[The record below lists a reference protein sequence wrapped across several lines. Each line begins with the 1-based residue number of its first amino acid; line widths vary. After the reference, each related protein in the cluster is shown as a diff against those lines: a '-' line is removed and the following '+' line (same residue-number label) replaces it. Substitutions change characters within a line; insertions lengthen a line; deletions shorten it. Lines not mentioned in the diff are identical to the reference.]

1 MSWLIFSKLL
11 NIFLVG
17 AIGWFVGRMRWLGHA
32 DASGGDPARVLSRA
46 AFYIF
51 VPALMFRT
59 TSRVDF
65 ADLPWAM
72 LYAFFGPL
80 LLLIL
85 GTYALQRWRGQGRT
99 DVAVPAVRATTASF
113 GNTVQ
118 VGIPLA
124 ASLFGEAGLAI
135 HVTVMSLHALT
146 ILTLL
151 TALIELDLARERART
166 QSGVS
171 LLQTLA
177 LTVRNTV
184 VHPVVLPIIA
194 GLLCNALGLRPPAFI
209 DELLQLLATAVVP
222 LCLTL
227 TGMSIAYYGWPKVWQ
242 GIFGTVAL
250 KLLLFPAM
258 VLVLAHWGLGL
269 SGMPL
274 NVVVMMAA
282 LPTGTNALIFA
293 QRYRSLEAETTAA
306 TVLSTLLFMLSAPLW
321 LWLLSKLEAFP

>member
-65 ADLPWAM
+65 AGLPWAM

-85 GTYALQRWRGQGRT
+85 GAYTLQRWRGKGRI
-99 DVAVPAVRATTASF
+99 DVAVPSVRAITASF

-124 ASLFGEAGLAI
+124 ASLFGEAGLAV

-151 TALIELDLARERART
+151 TALIVYVAALLIRQRAVRVFPRQPLQVPHRIVRSSQPIDQRGSAQLDQGEHRIGDGDFIQRAQGQLRAFFICLDVRHQQPGGCEVRPEVQR
-166 QSGVS
+166 QSEHD
-171 LLQTLA
+171 L
-177 LTVRNTV
+177 RKV
-184 VHPVVLPIIA
+184 VCI
-194 GLLCNALGLRPPAFI
+194 LRPQQCGEGEI
-209 DELLQLLATAVVP
+209 
-222 LCLTL
+222 
-227 TGMSIAYYGWPKVWQ
+227 
-242 GIFGTVAL
+242 
-250 KLLLFPAM
+250 
-258 VLVLAHWGLGL
+258 GLGD
-269 SGMPL
+269 P
-274 NVVVMMAA
+274 V
-282 LPTGTNALIFA
+282 
-293 QRYRSLEAETTAA
+293 
-306 TVLSTLLFMLSAPLW
+306 
-321 LWLLSKLEAFP
+321 